1 MHLTL
6 QSLRRA
12 VSRTLG
18 YPNSSINDEAIEG
31 RIRADQINNIKRY
44 LTWVLLAN
52 ICNAM
57 VLVAAFWS
65 SPVLHLAVAW
75 ASSVVLICFYF
86 GYRQRRAGSKKPTYV
101 SARAITRAVRNS
113 LLLGSLW
120 ATLPLIFFA
129 NASAGGQLIITCLSA
144 GMLGGGAFVLAS
156 IPVAAIAFTAPMV
169 VSCAITIG
177 RSGDSAY
184 FLVAILMISY
194 ISVLWRGICV
204 HAAQAAKRVA
214 AQVDAERNVRRDEL
228 TGLPNRLAFF
238 EALECA
244 FARYAHV
251 GEQFA
256 VLYLDLNDFKI
267 VNDRFGHMA
276 GDKLLV
282 EVGRRL
288 KDSAREADLVARL
301 GGDEFAIAVADT
313 RDAAFPTTLAARIV
327 GNIDRPFLID
337 DRELYIGTC
346 VGIALAPTDGDT
358 PEHLLK
364 NADEALYDAKH
375 RPGVVIQLFD
385 AGPRDAARRRRK
397 LERDLSLA
405 HRRGEFFL
413 VFQPIVNLK
422 TKTIEGCEAL
432 LRWKHPTLGVQL
444 PKEFMGAMEET
455 GLITKVGQWV
465 LVEACK
471 AAVTWPRHIRVA
483 VNVSAVQLQ
492 NAQLLSTIVSA
503 LNLSALP
510 AKRLE
515 IEITETAVIDDSE
528 QVLANLN
535 ALRELG
541 VRIAL
546 DDFGTGYSSLTCVRK
561 LAPNSIKIDGT
572 FVRELSAD
580 ARSRSIV
587 RSLIFLSR
595 DLGINVVAEGIE
607 TSEQFEFLEVNECDE
622 GQGHFIGMPRLATEI
637 GPYLSAPSSRE
648 SSAA

>member
-1 MHLTL
+1 MHRASQTL
-6 QSLRRA
+6 RQLISQ
-12 VSRTLG
+12 TLG
-18 YPNSSINDEAIEG
+18 YPNNSIDDEAIAG
-31 RIRADQINNIKRY
+31 RIRAEQINNIKRY

-52 ICNAM
+52 ICNAA

-65 SPVLHLAVAW
+65 SPLLHLAVAW
-75 ASSVVLICFYF
+75 ASAVIFVCLYF
-86 GYRQRRAGSKKPTYV
+86 GFRQRRAASKKPTHV
-101 SARAITRAVRNS
+101 SARAITRAIRNS

-129 NASAGGQLIITCLSA
+129 DASAGGQLIITCLSA

-156 IPVAAIAFTAPMV
+156 IPAAAIAFTAPMV
-169 VSCAITIG
+169 ASCAITIG
-177 RSGDSAY
+177 RSGDTAY
-184 FLVAILMISY
+184 FLVAVLMVSY

-204 HAAQAAKRVA
+204 HASQVSKRVA

-244 FARYAHV
+244 FSRLARV

-276 GDKLLV
+276 GDELLV

-288 KDSAREADLVARL
+288 KDSAREVDLVARL
-301 GGDEFAIAVADT
+301 GGDEFAIAVANT
-313 RDAAFPTTLAARIV
+313 PGAAIPMTLAARIV
-327 GNIDRPFLID
+327 GSIDRPFLID
-337 DRELYIGTC
+337 GREFCIGTC

-385 AGPRDAARRRRK
+385 AGPRDAARQRRK

-405 HRRGEFFL
+405 LHRAEFFL
-413 VFQPIVNLK
+413 VFQPIFNLK

-432 LRWKHPTLGVQL
+432 LRWRHPTLGVQL
-444 PKEFMGAMEET
+444 PKEFMGTMEET

-492 NAQLLSTIVSA
+492 NAQLLSAIVGA
-503 LNLSALP
+503 LKVSMLP

-515 IEITETAVIDDSE
+515 IEITETAIIDDSE

-572 FVRELSAD
+572 FVRELTID
-580 ARSRSIV
+580 DRSRSIV

-607 TSEQFEFLEVNECDE
+607 TAEQLDFLQLNECNE
-622 GQGHFIGMPRLATEI
+622 GQGHFIGMPRVAGEI
-637 GPYLSAPSSRE
+637 GPYLLD
-648 SSAA
+648 SSALVTSAA